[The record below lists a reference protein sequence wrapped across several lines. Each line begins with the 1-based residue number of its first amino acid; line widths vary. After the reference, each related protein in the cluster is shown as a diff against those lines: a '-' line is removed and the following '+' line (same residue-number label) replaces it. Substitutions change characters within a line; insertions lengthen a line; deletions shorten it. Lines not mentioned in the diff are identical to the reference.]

1 MDVKQ
6 TTLRTSFWKFLA
18 ILLLGLILSVA
29 IPLGLLS
36 IGTGTGVISYADYS
50 ERMTRH
56 IAPVLAASP
65 NLHDVELPM
74 GCEYV
79 LLDKN
84 YNLIETSLEGDDL
97 DRAMDYALYGKIN
110 TDLKKQYLLV
120 TRDKEY
126 VVLQYYIGSQF
137 TRPLLYKHLPSP
149 EILLYVLIGFNVL
162 GLCLVLI
169 GHFAK
174 SMKKQLNPLL
184 EATQEISRQNLD
196 FEVGQS
202 DIAEFQE
209 ILTSFSDMKNNLQA
223 SYEKEWAMEQ
233 AKRDQITSLAHDL
246 KTPLTIIQ
254 GNVDLLAETPLNE
267 EQGLYTSY
275 IETASEQI
283 RSYVDTLMDIA
294 RTSDSYPLRLEIFS
308 ADKFMEELRTRA
320 ESLCLAKGIGLNTD
334 IKPNLD
340 LIKADKALLERAL
353 LNVIHNAL
361 DFSPPDQTIRIM
373 ARTNAKHLEV
383 IVKDRG
389 PGFSS
394 EALKHAKEQFFT
406 GDKSRTSDSHYGM
419 GLFITQTLIQKH
431 GGQVSLKNADDGPGA
446 EVLIRIPL
454 EV

>member
-1 MDVKQ
+1 
-6 TTLRTSFWKFLA
+6 
-18 ILLLGLILSVA
+18 
-29 IPLGLLS
+29 
-36 IGTGTGVISYADYS
+36 
-50 ERMTRH
+50 
-56 IAPVLAASP
+56 
-65 NLHDVELPM
+65 M

-149 EILLYVLIGFNVL
+149 EILLYVLIGLNVL
-162 GLCLVLI
+162 GLCLVLT

-174 SMKKQLNPLL
+174 NMKKQLNPLL

-202 DIAEFQE
+202 EIAEFQE

-223 SYEKEWAMEQ
+223 SYEKEWATEQ

-254 GNVDLLAETPLNE
+254 GNVDLLAETPLDE

-294 RTSDSYPLRLEIFS
+294 RTSDSYPLCLEIFS
-308 ADKFMEELRTRA
+308 ADKFMEELRTQA

-334 IKPNLD
+334 IKPNLGF
-340 LIKADKALLERAL
+340 IKVDKALLERAL

-361 DFSPPDQTIRIM
+361 DFSPPDQIIRIM
-373 ARTNAKHLEV
+373 ARTNVKHLEI

-389 PGFSS
+389 PGFSP
-394 EALKHAKEQFFT
+394 EALKHAKE
-406 GDKSRTSDSHYGM
+406 
-419 GLFITQTLIQKH
+419 
-431 GGQVSLKNADDGPGA
+431 
-446 EVLIRIPL
+446 
-454 EV
+454 